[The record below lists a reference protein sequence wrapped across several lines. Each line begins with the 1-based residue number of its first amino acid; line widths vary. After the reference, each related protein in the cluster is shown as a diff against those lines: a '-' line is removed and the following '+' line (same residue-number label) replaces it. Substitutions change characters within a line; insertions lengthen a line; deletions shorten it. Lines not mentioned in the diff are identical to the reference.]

1 MVSGENAKLRMLIE
15 SVLGVPVDADPEG
28 ALAEDPALP
37 ADEQA
42 ARVSANPTRIT
53 DSAGRE

>member
-1 MVSGENAKLRMLIE
+1 
-15 SVLGVPVDADPEG
+15 VPVDADPEG